1 MSTSVADLFV
11 VLDSVTDPFS
21 NGMKRAAAD
30 AEAQS
35 KRMSSAL
42 GTVTKVGLG
51 LGAAAV
57 GIGVAS
63 AKMGATFQA
72 TMETLHTQ
80 AGVAQDKI
88 AGLSAG
94 VLNLAGQ
101 VGFAPNSLAEA
112 LYHIESSFA
121 SVGITGPKALNL
133 LQIAAE
139 GAAVGHA
146 DLVDVTNALDAAI
159 ASGIPG
165 VQDFQQA
172 MGVLNSVVGSGDM
185 TMQDLAN
192 AFSTGALAN
201 VKSYGA
207 SITDVGAALAVFG
220 DNNIRG
226 QNAATDLRMS
236 MQALQTPAKT
246 AADLLAKM
254 GMDAHTLGDT
264 MSQGGLLPALE
275 LLHQK
280 MDALG
285 YTEKTQGAALT
296 ELFGKKAGA
305 GIVVLYD
312 QLDRLKSK
320 YPDQINGAKN
330 FADAWVQTKATV
342 SQQVKE
348 IGAGVDTLGV
358 RIGLWLI
365 PQVSKL
371 ITLGQNGLGQV
382 VSGFTGADRKPT
394 NPGAGNAF
402 LNKDLT
408 GPPQVSGWQRFGEEV
423 RTVLGD
429 IEQGA
434 KKLEPL
440 GQDFARFGGDVY
452 QGGVKLLSGLEP
464 TAKLLG
470 GAMLGALQ
478 ETGHVLADVVG
489 PAFKWFGDFVDS
501 HKTLFEVFAV
511 GVLGTMAAKMTI
523 IGGINA
529 ARSVVELAT
538 SIAQFP
544 LAQAGQIGDAIGA
557 LKTAYTGKDAAE
569 GEKAIVGL
577 KGALTDLKGAASG
590 ALDKIIPDSG
600 KLAGLARVGKDIGG
614 IEKAAADAQQLS
626 LFETNL
632 NGIVQVA
639 DHEQLALFATDVES
653 VGSAA
658 GKAEGAASGL
668 LGTLGKFIMPVAIV
682 AGVGM
687 IGYELGK
694 WRGVG
699 RSLAPDIDQLA
710 TAMTQAADGSAVAK
724 QQINAL
730 VQVITTAPFHIGAA
744 SMGDLDKALT
754 QLVTSGHTQEAKDE
768 FNQIAQALA
777 KQGIDAQGAASKF
790 PGYESALKAAG
801 DAAQTMDGKIQ
812 DSLNAMQRQQGMSQ
826 FTTDL
831 GNLQQQLK
839 DSGNAL
845 SGTSTAASNNQQAFQ
860 SLAQE
865 MSTFY
870 QSERNSGV
878 GAYQATADYQNQYIA
893 LENLAIA
900 TLGSKDAADKFLGTL
915 NLIKPNYD
923 TTINLNV
930 GKAYQDLNGLLQT
943 IDSSVGYVQ
952 ITGTTGGQSTGG
964 KAYTNADGGPV
975 RRGQLSWVGERG
987 PELVV
992 FGRDG
997 YVVPNEAL
1005 TGSRSIDPRIL
1016 SGAGLG
1022 GASGYSHAAGGGSA
1036 PVVINYNVNFA
1047 GSLMTEDEALR
1058 KLRTAQLQWS
1068 THNGGTGW
1076 SVP

>member
-1 MSTSVADLFV
+1 MGSVADLFV

-21 NGMKRAAAD
+21 AGMKRAAAD

-35 KRMSSAL
+35 KRMSGAL
-42 GTVTKVGLG
+42 GAVTKVGLG
-51 LGAAAV
+51 LAVAAG
-57 GIGVAS
+57 GIAVAS
-63 AKMGATFQA
+63 AKSAADFQS

-80 AGVAQDKI
+80 AGVAQDQI

-226 QNAATDLRMS
+226 QNAATDLRMA
-236 MQALQTPAKT
+236 MQALQTPAKS

-264 MSQGGLLPALE
+264 MSKGGLLPTLE

-280 MDALG
+280 MDTLG
-285 YTEKTQGAALT
+285 YTEQTQGAALT

-348 IGAGVDTLGV
+348 IGAGVDALGV
-358 RIGLWLI
+358 RIGMWLV
-365 PQVSKL
+365 PQISKL
-371 ITLGQNGLGQV
+371 ITVGESAGSQV
-382 VSGFTGADRKPT
+382 VSGFTGAAMRPVAHD
-394 NPGAGNAF
+394 NLHNAM
-402 LNKDLT
+402 LNQEAAAPAPLT
-408 GPPQVSGWQRFGEEV
+408 GWQQFGQKV
-423 RTVLGD
+423 HQYLTD
-429 IEQGA
+429 IENDA
-434 KKLEPL
+434 KKLAPL
-440 GQDFARFGGDVY
+440 GQDLVRFGTDVY

-470 GAMLGALQ
+470 GALLLGLT

-489 PAFKWFGDFVDS
+489 PAFKWFGDFIDS

-511 GVLGTMAAKMTI
+511 TVLGTMATKMTI

-538 SIAQFP
+538 SIASFP
-544 LAQAGQIGDAIGA
+544 LSQAGQIGDALSA
-557 LKTAYTGKDAAE
+557 LKTAYSGKDAAE
-569 GEKAIVGL
+569 GERAVKGLSGAVG
-577 KGALTDLKGAASG
+577 DLKGSVSG
-590 ALDKIIPDSG
+590 LLDKIPALDG
-600 KLAGLARVGKDIGG
+600 VRLKLMGVKDEAAGLEQAAGAAPKELGALESGIG
-614 IEKAAADAQQLS
+614 D
-626 LFETNL
+626 
-632 NGIVQVA
+632 
-639 DHEQLALFATDVES
+639 

-658 GKAEGAASGL
+658 AKAEGAAGGL
-668 LGTLGKFIMPVAIV
+668 VGSLGKLALPAMIV
-682 AGVGM
+682 AGVGA
-687 IGYELGK
+687 IGYALGK
-694 WRGVG
+694 LAGVG
-699 RSLAPDIDQLA
+699 DHTGQNMQQLTEQLRLAGQGSSAASSAFTQTAAQMAFAQSAMSHFGKQAQGMQDVDSALAQLA
-710 TAMTQAADGSAVAK
+710 S
-724 QQINAL
+724 
-730 VQVITTAPFHIGAA
+730 
-744 SMGDLDKALT
+744 
-754 QLVTSGHTQEAKDE
+754 SGHVAQARDQ
-768 FNQIAQALA
+768 FNQIAAALA
-777 KQGIDAQGAASKF
+777 HQGIDARAAAGEF
-790 PGYESALKAAG
+790 PQYEQALKDTGDAAKTADGQVQALTGALGQQQSLDQFASDLNAVTNALNANGASLSDNTDGAIANRQAFQQAAG
-801 DAAQTMDGKIQ
+801 DIE
-812 DSLNAMQRQQGMSQ
+812 NYY
-826 FTTDL
+826 
-831 GNLQQQLK
+831 QQQR
-839 DSGNAL
+839 NA
-845 SGTSTAASNNQQAFQ
+845 
-860 SLAQE
+860 
-865 MSTFY
+865 
-870 QSERNSGV
+870 GV
-878 GAYQATADYQNQYIA
+878 PINQATADLQQQVDQLEKTGIQAGLTKGDVDQY
-893 LENLAIA
+893 LK
-900 TLGSKDAADKFLGTL
+900 TLG
-915 NLIKPNYD
+915 LIPSSIG
-923 TTINLNV
+923 TTITADV
-930 GKAYQDLNGLLQT
+930 GPAMSSVNGLIQR
-943 IDSSVGYVQ
+943 IDSM
-952 ITGTTGGQSTGG
+952 TGTIQVTGSGG
-964 KAYTNADGGPV
+964 GVYAGGRAYANADGGPV
-975 RRGQLSWVGERG
+975 RKGQLSWVGERG

-992 FGRDG
+992 FGQDG
-997 YVVPNEAL
+997 YVIPNEAL
-1005 TGSRSIDPRIL
+1005 SGSRSLDPRIL
-1016 SGAGLG
+1016 SGSG
-1022 GASGYSHAAGGGSA
+1022 GYGTAAYVPGFGQGGTS
-1036 PVVINYNVNFA
+1036 VVNNYNVNFA
-1047 GSLMTEDEALR
+1047 GSLMTEDQALA

-1068 THNGGTGW
+1068 ARNGGNGW
-1076 SVP
+1076 SVPA